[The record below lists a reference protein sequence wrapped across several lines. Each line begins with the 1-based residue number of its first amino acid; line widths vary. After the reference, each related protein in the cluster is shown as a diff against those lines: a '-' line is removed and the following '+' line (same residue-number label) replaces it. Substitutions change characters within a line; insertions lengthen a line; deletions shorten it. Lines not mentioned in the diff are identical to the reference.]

1 MVHSLVVLRNAD
13 YLITEYVHA
22 RQGQSDSCGKVGWQR
37 SYTDFLGNVSAIFSQ
52 QCHVWSW
59 DSLGYTS
66 RLHGGCVN
74 RSYRKH
80 LRSCALVTRVL
91 VLRKLC
97 RKRICAFDFITE
109 VSSCDQFLQPKQ
121 STAIQ
126 IIGGYMYFRNAWR
139 KHRLLDDS
147 DSTSIQVYY
156 LQLGEIGKSVG
167 RDV

>member
-1 MVHSLVVLRNAD
+1 M
-13 YLITEYVHA
+13 
-22 RQGQSDSCGKVGWQR
+22 RQGHSDSCGKVGWQR
-37 SYTDFLGNVSAIFSQ
+37 PNTDFLGNVSAIFSQ

-66 RLHGGCVN
+66 RLHGGCVYVN
-74 RSYRKH
+74 RSYWKH

-91 VLRKLC
+91 VLRKVR
-97 RKRICAFDFITE
+97 RKRISAFDFITE
-109 VSSCDQFLQPKQ
+109 VSSCDQCLQPQQ